1 VCCRELIENTIAQK
15 HQKLSSSEHLLITG
29 LLVAKDN
36 ELKEAQKLAN
46 EQAKIKHKMEALKR
60 EVERQDQYIQ
70 QLQRQLKE
78 AEQILVSGYQHGRN
92 PTAYATV
99 CSSIDCIVGDKSIK
113 PQMRGLDLC

>member
-1 VCCRELIENTIAQK
+1 
-15 HQKLSSSEHLLITG
+15 
-29 LLVAKDN
+29 
-36 ELKEAQKLAN
+36 
-46 EQAKIKHKMEALKR
+46 MEALKR

-92 PTAYATV
+92 TAVHATV
-99 CSSIDCIVGDKSIK
+99 YSSVDCNVGGISIK